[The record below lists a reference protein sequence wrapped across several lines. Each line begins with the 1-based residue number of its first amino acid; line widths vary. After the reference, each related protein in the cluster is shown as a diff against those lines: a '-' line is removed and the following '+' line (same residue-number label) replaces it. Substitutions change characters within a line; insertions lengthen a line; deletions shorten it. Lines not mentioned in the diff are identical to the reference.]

1 MTRRYDE
8 SLQAIQEMQQA
19 GTAVHRPDDMEF
31 GRRLALDR
39 EIQSDEAACRSMNA
53 VWDES
58 GNFILYATLLG
69 IKGQYHMGHVVMVE
83 TDILLVVNITTNKVV
98 RLLGKEESMRWLNL
112 SLYQGAPA
120 KKGFVT
126 AVSIHPV

>member
-1 MTRRYDE
+1 
-8 SLQAIQEMQQA
+8 MQQA

-39 EIQSDEAACRSMNA
+39 EIQGDDAACKSMNA

-69 IKGQYHMGHVVMVE
+69 IKGGYQIGREAMGSKTNLPFSGQYHDKQGGAAPGKRGVYAMVKPQS
-83 TDILLVVNITTNKVV
+83 VP
-98 RLLGKEESMRWLNL
+98 RCSSEERIRHCRQYLPGL
-112 SLYQGAPA
+112 TLE
-120 KKGFVT
+120 
-126 AVSIHPV
+126 

>member
-1 MTRRYDE
+1 
-8 SLQAIQEMQQA
+8 MQQA

-31 GRRLALDR
+31 GRRLALEK
-39 EIQSDEAACRSMNA
+39 EIQGDEAACKCMNA

-69 IKGQYHMGHVVMVE
+69 IKSGLDLLNSNTVYP
-83 TDILLVVNITTNKVV
+83 DPFLVVNITTNKVA

-126 AVSIHPV
+126 AVRTFYISRRWQN